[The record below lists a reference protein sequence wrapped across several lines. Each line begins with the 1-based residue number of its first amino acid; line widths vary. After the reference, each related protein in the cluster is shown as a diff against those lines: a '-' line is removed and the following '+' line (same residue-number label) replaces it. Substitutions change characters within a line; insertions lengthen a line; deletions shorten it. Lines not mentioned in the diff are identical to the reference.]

1 MIKKKNMSKF
11 LLALFVLSFGL
22 VFTATPN
29 FASAAPTRSEC
40 ESSGGD
46 WTNTGTINGPL
57 GSEFSSGTCSCPSDK
72 VLAESGC
79 VASGC
84 DDNEDNDFL
93 GFPKWYKYLGQQPV
107 KDEVSGATICNA
119 KLNGIQDIWLVVAA
133 VIELLLR
140 VSAMIAIG
148 FIIFGGVSYVISQ
161 GAPDKT
167 KKAQTT
173 IMNAV
178 IGLVISI
185 IATAAV
191 SFVAGRF

>member
-1 MIKKKNMSKF
+1 MKKNIAKL
-11 LLALFVLSFGL
+11 LLALFVLSFGF
-22 VFTATPN
+22 VFTSTPKS
-29 FASAAPTRSEC
+29 ASAQTQ
-40 ESSGGD
+40 
-46 WTNTGTINGPL
+46 
-57 GSEFSSGTCSCPSDK
+57 
-72 VLAESGC
+72 
-79 VASGC
+79 SGC
-84 DDNEDNDFL
+84 DASEDNDFL
-93 GFPKWYKYLGQQPV
+93 GFPKWYKYLGQQEV

-167 KKAQTT
+167 KKAQST

-185 IATAAV
+185 VATASV
-191 SFVAGRF
+191 SFFAGRF

>member
-1 MIKKKNMSKF
+1 MMKKNIAKL

-22 VFTATPN
+22 VFTSTPK
-29 FASAAPTRSEC
+29 FASAQTQSEC
-40 ESSGGD
+40 NDLPGAVWSNVDG
-46 WTNTGTINGPL
+46 
-57 GSEFSSGTCSCPSDK
+57 GTCGCPDGRVLSD
-72 VLAESGC
+72 SGC

-84 DDNEDNDFL
+84 DDNADNDFL

-107 KDEVSGATICNA
+107 EDAVSGATICNA

-140 VSAMIAIG
+140 VSSLIAIG